1 MTAAD
6 PRPPPPSPPIG
17 PAATAAPA
25 PGAPARRGRRLSLR
39 TFDSLKQ
46 VEFRWLF
53 ASTLGQMAAIQ
64 MQILMRSYVAYDL
77 TGSFA
82 AIGVVGLAS
91 AVPMLLLSVFGGVL
105 ADRVPRKWILQA
117 GHVLNGGFAFLIATL
132 LLLDLLTVQQLF
144 IVALLQGTVLA
155 LTISAGQAIV
165 PEVAGKERLMN
176 AVSLN
181 AAGMSFMRLVA
192 PAVAAGV
199 IALVGPGS
207 AYLTIAGC
215 YAAALLML
223 VPVRARQPGAMQAGP
238 AGAAGGPGAPGAP
251 AGGAS
256 GGLNDLIEG
265 LRYSFRQRV
274 IFWILILNFVTA
286 ILAMPYMVQLPGYVA
301 DVFDGGAGQLAW
313 FAAVSGAGSLLATL
327 VIASLP
333 ARRRGV
339 LLLGRSALLG
349 LSLAVFA
356 STSVV
361 WLGLLFMF
369 VVGVWTAGRQ
379 AMAMVIIQ
387 TYVDDSH
394 RGRVMSIFMTQI
406 SMVLFGGFIV
416 GLIAEATGIQ
426 AAIGGLGLGLAV
438 FTLGVA
444 IFVPRLRRV
453 M

>member
-105 ADRVPRKWILQA
+105 ADRVPRKWILQV
-117 GHVLNGGFAFLIATL
+117 GHVLNGGLAFLIATL
-132 LLLDLLTVQQLF
+132 LLLNLLTVQQLF
-144 IVALLQGTVLA
+144 IIALVQGTVLA

-165 PEVAGKERLMN
+165 PEVAGRERLMN

-238 AGAAGGPGAPGAP
+238 AGAAGGPAAP
-251 AGGAS
+251 AGRAS
-256 GGLNDLIEG
+256 GSLNDLIEG

-339 LLLGRSALLG
+339 LLLGSSALLG

-426 AAIGGLGLGLAV
+426 TAIGGLGLGLAV

-444 IFVPRLRRV
+444 VFVPRLRRV
-453 M
+453 A

>member
-25 PGAPARRGRRLSLR
+25 PGTPARRGRRLSFR

-105 ADRVPRKWILQA
+105 ADRVPRKWILQV
-117 GHVLNGGFAFLIATL
+117 GHVLNAGFAILIGTL

-144 IVALLQGTVLA
+144 IIALVQGTVLA

-165 PEVAGKERLMN
+165 PEVAGRERLMN

-238 AGAAGGPGAPGAP
+238 AGAAGGPAAP
-251 AGGAS
+251 AGRAS
-256 GGLNDLIEG
+256 GSLNDLIEG

-339 LLLGRSALLG
+339 LLLGSSALLG

-426 AAIGGLGLGLAV
+426 TAIGGLGLGLAV

-444 IFVPRLRRV
+444 VFVPRLRRV
-453 M
+453 A